1 MPASGLGSRFQESP
15 VSPVCE
21 QAQLIRELFYAHYTI
36 HEITERT
43 GVPIEMVMKVLNSP
57 RVDRVKQSST

>member
-1 MPASGLGSRFQESP
+1 M
-15 VSPVCE
+15 SPVCE
-21 QAQLIRELFYAHYTI
+21 QAQLIRELFYARYTI